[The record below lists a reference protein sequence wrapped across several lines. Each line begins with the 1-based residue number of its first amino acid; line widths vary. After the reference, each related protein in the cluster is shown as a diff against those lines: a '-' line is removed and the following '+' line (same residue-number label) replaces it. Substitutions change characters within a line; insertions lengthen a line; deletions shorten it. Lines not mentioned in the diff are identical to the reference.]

1 MAENNGY
8 EEHID
13 KLLRIGT
20 ALSAERNLDKLLE
33 MILDLAR
40 EFTRADAGTLYLVN
54 EELQELKFEIAHND
68 TLGSRL
74 GGTSGNTVNI
84 PPVPLMVNG
93 EINVSNVSAYVGNT
107 GKLVN
112 IPDVYEAEGFDFTGP
127 RKYDEMTGYRTCSMM
142 CVPMRN
148 HEDEII
154 GVLQLMNAKDL
165 DNGEVIPF
173 AEDFVAMTES
183 LASQAAVALNNT
195 QLINNLKELFE
206 AFIQS
211 IATAIDRKSPY
222 TGGHIRRVA
231 DLTMMIAH
239 RVNELDV
246 GPYADVKLSEV
257 ELEELRIAAW
267 MHDIGK
273 ITTPEHVV
281 DKATKLETI
290 YDRVDLIETRFDV
303 IRREMENNALNKKL
317 EVLSNGSVDEN
328 QIKEI
333 DQNLESAL
341 GQLNDELE
349 FIVST
354 NKGGEFMAD
363 EKIDR
368 LQEIARQTYKYK
380 GDDKPYLSENEVY
393 NLSIKKGTLNTED
406 RAKIEDHA
414 LVSIEMLRALPFPKN
429 MANVPDYAGGHHEKL
444 NGKGYPFGLTADQL
458 SLQARIMA
466 VADIFEALTAH
477 DRPYKQ
483 PMPLSKAIQI
493 MGFFVKDEEL
503 DQNVVDVF
511 IKEGIFME
519 YAQREMDPTQLDE
532 VNV

>member
-1 MAENNGY
+1 
-8 EEHID
+8 
-13 KLLRIGT
+13 
-20 ALSAERNLDKLLE
+20 
-33 MILDLAR
+33 
-40 EFTRADAGTLYLVN
+40 
-54 EELQELKFEIAHND
+54 
-68 TLGSRL
+68 
-74 GGTSGNTVNI
+74 VNI

-246 GPYADVKLSEV
+246 GPYADVKLS
-257 ELEELRIAAW
+257 
-267 MHDIGK
+267 
-273 ITTPEHVV
+273 
-281 DKATKLETI
+281 KL
-290 YDRVDLIETRFDV
+290 
-303 IRREMENNALNKKL
+303 
-317 EVLSNGSVDEN
+317 
-328 QIKEI
+328 
-333 DQNLESAL
+333 NLK
-341 GQLNDELE
+341 N
-349 FIVST
+349 
-354 NKGGEFMAD
+354 
-363 EKIDR
+363 
-368 LQEIARQTYKYK
+368 Y
-380 GDDKPYLSENEVY
+380 
-393 NLSIKKGTLNTED
+393 
-406 RAKIEDHA
+406 
-414 LVSIEMLRALPFPKN
+414 ALPHGC
-429 MANVPDYAGGHHEKL
+429 M
-444 NGKGYPFGLTADQL
+444 
-458 SLQARIMA
+458 I
-466 VADIFEALTAH
+466 
-477 DRPYKQ
+477 
-483 PMPLSKAIQI
+483 
-493 MGFFVKDEEL
+493 
-503 DQNVVDVF
+503 
-511 IKEGIFME
+511 
-519 YAQREMDPTQLDE
+519 
-532 VNV
+532 

>member
-1 MAENNGY
+1 
-8 EEHID
+8 
-13 KLLRIGT
+13 
-20 ALSAERNLDKLLE
+20 
-33 MILDLAR
+33 
-40 EFTRADAGTLYLVN
+40 
-54 EELQELKFEIAHND
+54 
-68 TLGSRL
+68 
-74 GGTSGNTVNI
+74 
-84 PPVPLMVNG
+84 
-93 EINVSNVSAYVGNT
+93 
-107 GKLVN
+107 
-112 IPDVYEAEGFDFTGP
+112 
-127 RKYDEMTGYRTCSMM
+127 
-142 CVPMRN
+142 
-148 HEDEII
+148 
-154 GVLQLMNAKDL
+154 
-165 DNGEVIPF
+165 
-173 AEDFVAMTES
+173 
-183 LASQAAVALNNT
+183 
-195 QLINNLKELFE
+195 
-206 AFIQS
+206 
-211 IATAIDRKSPY
+211 
-222 TGGHIRRVA
+222 
-231 DLTMMIAH
+231 
-239 RVNELDV
+239 
-246 GPYADVKLSEV
+246 
-257 ELEELRIAAW
+257 
-267 MHDIGK
+267 
-273 ITTPEHVV
+273 
-281 DKATKLETI
+281 
-290 YDRVDLIETRFDV
+290 
-303 IRREMENNALNKKL
+303 
-317 EVLSNGSVDEN
+317 
-328 QIKEI
+328 
-333 DQNLESAL
+333 
-341 GQLNDELE
+341 
-349 FIVST
+349 
-354 NKGGEFMAD
+354 MAD